1 MIHKKMLPIHNTF
14 YIQTLY
20 VQNTTTI

>member
-20 VQNTTTI
+20 AQNTTTI